1 MKKLFYFLLCLVFIC
16 GCTQNKPTD
25 VLVLKNATIYNG
37 KGDVIKNGI
46 IIIQGS
52 TILEIGDK
60 TVTIPK
66 GAEIIDITGQFVTPG
81 LIDAHIHFAQTG
93 FFDARPNV
101 VDLRDYFDFDELQ
114 DDLKNNPQSYY
125 DAYLRSGV
133 TGVYDVG
140 GFLWSITRQE
150 EAENNE
156 NAPHVAA
163 SGPLLSGVDQ
173 NRLDYFNTS
182 DAKQMVYL
190 SSPEMGRET
199 VRQYS
204 NLGSTGIKIWGVML
218 KDSSFMKSLRAVA
231 DETHN
236 QNNKLIVHATSLDQA
251 KEALRLGAKIL
262 VHSVEDKEVDEEFIQ
277 LALKNDIIYLP
288 TITVTRGYLEAF
300 KSFKEKWDF
309 DDAHNAMDVRAKTF
323 LETSTDYLDK
333 LPVDF
338 NLEERIKRFENY
350 VSQDEPIIL
359 QNLKKVHDAGIK
371 VAVAT
376 DAGNPGTFHG
386 VSIYYEMEMMQKAGI
401 EPKEIIVMATQN
413 GAIAM
418 DRADDFGTLEK
429 GKFANLIILEKDPAI
444 DITNFRSITHV
455 MRTGV
460 MNSIYNE

>member
-1 MKKLFYFLLCLVFIC
+1 
-16 GCTQNKPTD
+16 NKPTD
-25 VLVLKNATIYNG
+25 VTVLKNATIYNG
-37 KGDVIKNGI
+37 KGEVIKNGI

-52 TILEIGDK
+52 SIVEIGDK
-60 TVTIPK
+60 TVDIPN
-66 GAEIIDITGQFVTPG
+66 GAEIMDLTGQFVTPG
-81 LIDAHIHFAQTG
+81 LIDSHIHFSQTG
-93 FFDARPNV
+93 FFDARPNII
-101 VDLRDYFDFDELQ
+101 DLRDYYNFDELQ

-125 DAYLRSGV
+125 NAYLRSGV

-150 EAENNE
+150 EAENND

-173 NRLDYFNTS
+173 TRLDYFNTS
-182 DAKQMVYL
+182 DEKQMVYL

-199 VRQYS
+199 VQQYS

-218 KDSSFMKSLRAVA
+218 KDSSFMKSLQAVA
-231 DETHN
+231 DETHK
-236 QNNKLIVHATSLDQA
+236 QKNKLIVHATSLDQA

-262 VHSVEDKEVDEEFIQ
+262 VHSVEDQEVDEEFIQ
-277 LALKNDIIYLP
+277 LALKNDVIYLP

-300 KSFKEKWDF
+300 KSLKEKRTF
-309 DDAHNAMDVRAKTF
+309 DDAHNAMDARAKTF

-333 LPVDF
+333 LPKDF
-338 NLEERIKRFENY
+338 DLEERISLFE
-350 VSQDEPIIL
+350 DFCIRLEPIMMH
-359 QNLKKVHDAGIK
+359 NLKKVHESGIR

-386 VSIYYEMEMMQKAGI
+386 VSIYDEMEIMQKAGI
-401 EPKEIIVMATQN
+401 EPKDIIVMATQN
-413 GAIAM
+413 GAMAM

-455 MRTGV
+455 MKTGV
-460 MNSIYNE
+460 LKPINNE